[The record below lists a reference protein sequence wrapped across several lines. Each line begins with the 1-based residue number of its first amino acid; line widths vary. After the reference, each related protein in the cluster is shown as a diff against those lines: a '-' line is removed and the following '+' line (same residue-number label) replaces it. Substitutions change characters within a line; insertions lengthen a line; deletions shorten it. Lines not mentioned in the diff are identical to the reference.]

1 MRITLVEPKP
11 PGKHVF
17 SMVTMPRLGLPLLG
31 TILQNAGHE
40 VRLLYGSG
48 EEIRVSDLLWAE
60 VVGVSTTTSTA
71 VEAYHVARYA
81 RGRGKVVV
89 MGGPHVTFLPEEAL
103 DNCDYVVRGEAD
115 NSLLQLLDCIE
126 TGAVPYDVPGASF
139 RIDGETFNNP
149 LPDWVDVNQSPIP
162 DLSLMSGIDS
172 MTTVP
177 VMTSRGC
184 PFDCSF
190 CSVTA
195 MFGRKFRCRELELVL
210 EEIAQYSDRQIFF
223 IDDNF
228 TANPA
233 RAKTLLA
240 EMIKRGIQPKWWCAQ
255 VRTDAARDDALLD
268 LMQRAGCGC
277 VFVGMESV
285 NPSTLEKYNKKQGV
299 SDIEYCVKRFHDHKI
314 MTHGM
319 FVLGSEDDDT
329 QTVRDTVDFAIA
341 NRIDTVQ
348 FLMLT
353 PFVGTRTFD
362 ELEGQGRI
370 LTRDWSL
377 YDGHHVVFKPRL
389 MSPLELQTET
399 VKAFKKF
406 YSASRITENLMLT
419 GIRSAGFRATGY
431 WLTRKWEK
439 ESQWYLKHLENTSEL
454 QSALNSGF
462 QFSKSLEAL
471 KIKGLKYLSTEKLIQ
486 MDISD
491 KNGAL
496 LVELKG
502 YLNGVTIKETFNTFK
517 DKLPRSYHEMVI
529 NIDQVSFS
537 SEQAIRQ
544 FIERLNQMAGQ
555 AKQIRIKT
563 PVNLDIQRIL
573 QDIIEKYNFPIPRF
587 EF

>member
-31 TILQNAGHE
+31 TVLKNAGHE

-48 EEIRVSDLLWAE
+48 EEIRVSDLLWADI
-60 VVGVSTTTSTA
+60 VGVSTTTSTA
-71 VEAYHVARYA
+71 AEAYHVARYA
-81 RGRGKVVV
+81 KGRGKMVV
-89 MGGPHVTFLPEEAL
+89 MGGPHVTFLPDEAL
-103 DNCDYVVRGEAD
+103 DNCDYVIRGEAD
-115 NSLLQLLDCIE
+115 VSFLQLVECIE
-126 TGAVPYDVPGASF
+126 ANELPYYVPGASF
-139 RIDGETFNNP
+139 RTDGITINNP
-149 LPDWVDVNQSPIP
+149 LSDWVDVNQSPIP
-162 DLSLMSGIDS
+162 DLSLMAGIDS

-177 VMTSRGC
+177 IMTSRGC

-195 MFGRKFRCRELELVL
+195 MFGRKFRCRDLELVL
-210 EEIAQYSDRQIFF
+210 EEIAQYSDRQVFF

-228 TANPA
+228 TANPG
-233 RAKTLLA
+233 RAKLLLT

-255 VRTDAARDDALLD
+255 VRTDAVRDDALLE
-268 LMQRAGCGC
+268 LMQQAGCGC

-285 NPSTLEKYNKKQGV
+285 NPATLEKYNKKQGV
-299 SDIEYCVKRFHDHKI
+299 SDIENCIKRFHDHRI
-314 MTHGM
+314 MVHGM
-319 FVLGSEDDDT
+319 FVLGSEDDNA

-348 FLMLT
+348 FLILT

-362 ELEGQGRI
+362 ELEAEGRI

-377 YDGHHVVFKPRL
+377 YDGHHVVFQPRL
-389 MSPLELQTET
+389 MSPIELQTES

-406 YSASRITENLMLT
+406 YAASRITENVMLT
-419 GIRSAGFRATGY
+419 GIKSAGFRATGY

-439 ESQWYLKHLENTSEL
+439 ESQWYLKHLDDK
-454 QSALNSGF
+454 SAVLPPLVSGF
-462 QFSKSLEAL
+462 QISKSIETL
-471 KIKGLKYLSTEKLIQ
+471 KLKGLRYLSTEKLMQ

-502 YLNGVTIKETFNTFK
+502 YLNGVTIKETFKTFK
-517 DKLPRSYHEMVI
+517 EKLPRTNKELII

-555 AKQIRIKT
+555 AKKIRLKS
-563 PVNLDIQRIL
+563 PVNLDVQQLL
-573 QDIIEKYNFPIPRF
+573 QDIMEKYNFPIPRF
-587 EF
+587 DF